1 MRKLSTLLSAALIIG
16 LLASGCRIFNPSVML
31 RAKKDF
37 PYTAG
42 SDTAAEDYII
52 QSGDILAF
60 RLYSNQGF
68 KIIDLTSIEEANR
81 IQANQNARNT
91 FTYLVEPDSSV
102 NLPIIG
108 RVGIAGMNLVE
119 AETFLEE
126 KYSNYYNDPFVV
138 LEVRNRRV
146 IVFPGQGGAARV
158 VEITNEYVTIIEA
171 LAMAG
176 GISEGGKAH
185 RIKVIR
191 GSLDDPTIY
200 KLDLST
206 TAGLAEANMYY
217 VKANDII
224 YVEPSYFAGRQIIQ
238 TTSQLVGLI
247 SSTILAYFL
256 ILQLQN
262 RTTL

>member
-1 MRKLSTLLSAALIIG
+1 MRKLSTLLSAIILIGI
-16 LLASGCRIFNPSVML
+16 LASSCRIFNPSVML
-31 RAKKDF
+31 RAKKNF
-37 PYTAG
+37 PYTMGA
-42 SDTAAEDYII
+42 DTVPEDHTI
-52 QSGDILAF
+52 QPGDILAF

-81 IQANQNARNT
+81 IQANQNASNT

-108 RVGIAGMNLVE
+108 RVKIAGMNLVV
-119 AETFLEE
+119 AEEFLEE

-138 LEVRNRRV
+138 LEVRNRRIV
-146 IVFPGQGGAARV
+146 VFPGQGGDARV
-158 VEITNEYVTIIEA
+158 IDITNEYVTIIEA

-176 GISEGGKAH
+176 GLSEGGKAH
-185 RIKVIR
+185 RIKVLR
-191 GSLDDPTIY
+191 GSLDNPTIY

-206 TAGLAEANMYY
+206 TQGLAEANMYY

-224 YVEPSYFAGRQIIQ
+224 YVEPSYFAGRQILQ
-238 TTSQLVGLI
+238 TTSQVLSLV
-247 SSTILAYFL
+247 SSSILTYFL

-262 RTTL
+262 SATP